1 MTLERCSSCLALNIR
16 KEALSQS
23 YMDLAKLHRFCI
35 FTAILVIVAS
45 AILPANSL
53 PRLRLRDLN
62 GQQQNLS
69 RYRGK
74 IVVLNFWATWCKPC
88 QEEMPMLVQ
97 EETRYRNRGVV
108 VIGVSLDKPGDES
121 KVRAFVAKY
130 QVGFP
135 IWLGGSA
142 DDLDRWKLGP
152 AVPATAFISP
162 NGKIVGRVMGEMRR
176 PSLEHRLE
184 WLLGNHQ
191 GKAPEPIE
199 NNLNVKET
207 ARQ

>member
-1 MTLERCSSCLALNIR
+1 MGLGKSDRLCILMAVLLLTSSTILAG
-16 KEALSQS
+16 S
-23 YMDLAKLHRFCI
+23 
-35 FTAILVIVAS
+35 
-45 AILPANSL
+45 SL
-53 PRLRLRDLN
+53 PKLRLEDLN
-62 GQQQNLS
+62 GHRQNLS
-69 RYRGK
+69 EYRGK
-74 IVVLNFWATWCKPC
+74 TIVLNFWATWCKPC

-97 EETRYRNRGVV
+97 EETRYKDRGVV
-108 VIGVSLDKPGDES
+108 VIGVSLDKASDES
-121 KVRAFVAKY
+121 KVRAFVAKD

-135 IWLGGSA
+135 IWLDGSA

-152 AVPATAFISP
+152 AVPATAFIDP

-199 NNLNVKET
+199 NNLNPK
-207 ARQ
+207 

>member
-1 MTLERCSSCLALNIR
+1 
-16 KEALSQS
+16 
-23 YMDLAKLHRFCI
+23 
-35 FTAILVIVAS
+35 
-45 AILPANSL
+45 
-53 PRLRLRDLN
+53 LN
-62 GQQQNLS
+62 GQRQNLGK
-69 RYRGK
+69 YRGK

-97 EETRYRNRGVV
+97 EESSYRNRGVV

-135 IWLGGSA
+135 IWLDGSA

-152 AVPATAFISP
+152 GVPATAFIDP
-162 NGKIVGRVMGEMRR
+162 NGKIAGRVMGEMRK

-184 WLLGNHQ
+184 WLLGNRL
-191 GKAPEPIE
+191 GRAPEPIE
-199 NNLNVKET
+199 NNLRPNK
-207 ARQ
+207 